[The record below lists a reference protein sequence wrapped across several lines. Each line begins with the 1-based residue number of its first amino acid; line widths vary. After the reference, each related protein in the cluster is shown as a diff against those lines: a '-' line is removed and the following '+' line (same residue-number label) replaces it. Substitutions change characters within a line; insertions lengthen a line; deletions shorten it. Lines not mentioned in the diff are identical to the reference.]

1 MTTSSPS
8 STTECVQA
16 PREGWWWQTARL
28 GAEGKGSAVFR
39 CAARAV
45 TPPAVP
51 PPRSVH
57 RHAPA
62 TTRRRR
68 RGQACRRPRP
78 LRRPR
83 QGAHEA
89 CSPSPRSPRAAPRA
103 QQRRAHARRMRTQ
116 RPPASDN
123 ETPAATRGE
132 QLCGRPRARGSLP
145 AARTARQLM
154 KAAVWLWPRQQKMQN
169 PTGAACAAAPR
180 FLKTPARAGSLRAA
194 SGRFLKTLAQKFS
207 S

>member
-68 RGQACRRPRP
+68 RGQACRLPRP

-89 CSPSPRSPRAAPRA
+89 CSPSPRSPRAAPPTRPA
-103 QQRRAHARRMRTQ
+103 APGTRTQ
-116 RPPASDN
+116 NAHTA
-123 ETPAATRGE
+123 TPCLRQRDTGGDEGGAAVW
-132 QLCGRPRARGSLP
+132 P
-145 AARTARQLM
+145 AARKRLSASCPHGT
-154 KAAVWLWPRQQKMQN
+154 AAVWLWRPRVL
-169 PTGAACAAAPR
+169 PRSYVPREGLRWGRLRGCAG
-180 FLKTPARAGSLRAA
+180 KVTRAHFCTSPLSGLLRHPE
-194 SGRFLKTLAQKFS
+194 
-207 S
+207 